1 MVEQEE
7 EAMEQIDIK
16 NMIESVSDFIPQA
29 SKWEQGFFESVK
41 SQFEKRHTLSE
52 RQIEIVQKI
61 ASKFSP
67 EAIKERESWYSSWD
81 EEKAETLRVCADYY
95 LGTGYF
101 RDVVERV
108 KTEEDFIPTPKLYKS
123 MCQNKYADKVMDAF
137 RAEPKFPVGS
147 LATLRAAKSRSV
159 GYMSNNRDMV
169 SAGEL
174 NVLILT
180 TDEPIVSA
188 AVGAKR
194 YKVMMVG
201 GVDTFYC
208 EERDLKKMKRGK
220 K

>member
-1 MVEQEE
+1 
-7 EAMEQIDIK
+7 MEQIDVK
-16 NMIESVSDFIPQA
+16 NMINTLADFIPQA
-29 SKWEQGFFESVK
+29 SQWEQGFFESVQ
-41 SQFEKRHTLSE
+41 SQFEKRHTLSP
-52 RQIEIVQKI
+52 RQIELVQKI
-61 ASKFSP
+61 AKKFSP

-95 LGTGYF
+95 VGSGYY
-101 RDVVERV
+101 RDLVGRV
-108 KTEEDFIPTPKLYKS
+108 RKNKDFIPSPKQYKM
-123 MCQNKYADKVMDAF
+123 MCENKYADKVMDAY
-137 RAEPKFPVGS
+137 RAEPKFSVGS

-180 TDEPIVSA
+180 TDEPVVSA
-188 AVGAKR
+188 AAGAKR

-201 GVDTFYC
+201 ATDTFFC